1 MIVSIV
7 LYSELRELES
17 RLGELQVKTEIKSL
31 EEGNKENTEAIQ
43 SKLKSFR
50 DIKPIG
56 DVVIKIL
63 LYRPWSCVQGEAGSL

>member
-1 MIVSIV
+1 MSSYDNLDVHVYMIVSIV

-43 SKLKSFR
+43 SKLKS
-50 DIKPIG
+50 
-56 DVVIKIL
+56 
-63 LYRPWSCVQGEAGSL
+63 